1 MQTHHNLLHFLI
13 NFPHYHPLHSHQML
27 INAVSGRKKIY
38 PKKSA
43 RKRFVVFCVW
53 VNEFPPKATVFA
65 LRFSFFSVTKFIY
78 FFKFIYIMPNKILYY
93 HRPSLPQM
101 QIQFRWEYK
110 KLNAFLIS
118 YIYHSLLNTFIWLI
132 CQNYQKYSIEK
143 FNWLAE
149 KCKMKILK
157 VKIKSKVY
165 FWHFEC

>member
-43 RKRFVVFCVW
+43 RKLFVVFCVW
-53 VNEFPPKATVFA
+53 DNEFSPKATVFA
-65 LRFSFFSVTKFIY
+65 LRFSFFSVTKFI
-78 FFKFIYIMPNKILYY
+78 FFKKFIYIMPNKILYY

-132 CQNYQKYSIEK
+132 CQNYQKYLIEK

-157 VKIKSKVY
+157 VKT
-165 FWHFEC
+165 E

>member
-27 INAVSGRKKIY
+27 INGVSGRKKYI
-38 PKKSA
+38 PRKVQERGLWFSA
-43 RKRFVVFCVW
+43 FELM
-53 VNEFPPKATVFA
+53 NFPQKPQCLPFGF
-65 LRFSFFSVTKFIY
+65 LSFLSQNLFI

-110 KLNAFLIS
+110 KLNAVLIS

-132 CQNYQKYSIEK
+132 CQNYQKYLIEK

-157 VKIKSKVY
+157 VKT
-165 FWHFEC
+165 E